1 MARSTPGEKVTI
13 RDLGMER
20 KSMFDIPNCWKAWKV
35 IIRAGNVPE
44 FFFVVVEIFLPDSSD
59 LNFKNYG
66 TMYSVMF
73 YAGDIEKGDRA
84 GFLSLLHFYL

>member
-1 MARSTPGEKVTI
+1 M
-13 RDLGMER
+13 
-20 KSMFDIPNCWKAWKV
+20 
-35 IIRAGNVPE
+35 
-44 FFFVVVEIFLPDSSD
+44 VVEIFLPDSSD